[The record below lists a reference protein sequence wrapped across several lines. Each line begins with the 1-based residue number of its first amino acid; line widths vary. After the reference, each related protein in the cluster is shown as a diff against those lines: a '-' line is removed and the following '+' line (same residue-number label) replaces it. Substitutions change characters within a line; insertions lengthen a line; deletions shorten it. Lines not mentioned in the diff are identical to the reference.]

1 MIVFPNGQKSKLIK
15 QFWFEIYPDSA
26 PSDWFERLQNLYIQ
40 AYVSPLHDKDLK
52 PDGTAKKPHYH
63 VIVLFDG
70 GKSVEQVQSIGDECG
85 AANGYIEVIIDRKV
99 AIRYL
104 SHIDFPKKHQYSP
117 YDIIGLGG
125 CSISKYYEETDEQS
139 DHILTEIIS
148 WIRDNECILFCDLF
162 DYALIAE
169 PSWIRALR
177 KGLTPIVK
185 EYILSHTYKLKITKQ
200 ISCH

>member
-1 MIVFPNGQKSKLIK
+1 MIVYPKGSKSKLIK

-26 PSDWFERLQNLYIQ
+26 PSDWFERLQNWHIQ
-40 AYVSPLHDKDLK
+40 CYVSPLHDKDLK

-70 GKSVEQVQSIGDECG
+70 GKSDEQCQAIADNVG
-85 AANGYIEVIIDRKV
+85 AANGYIEVIVDRKA

-117 YDIIGLGG
+117 YDIICLSGT
-125 CSISKYYEETDEQS
+125 SISKYYDDSEEEQ
-139 DHILTEIIS
+139 DGALVGMIEY
-148 WIRDNECILFCDLF
+148 IRNNDCQMFCDLF
-162 DYALIAE
+162 DYALANE
-169 PSWIRALR
+169 PYWVRALR

-185 EYILSHTYKLKITKQ
+185 EYILSYTYKQ
-200 ISCH
+200 RSCKR

>member
-1 MIVFPNGQKSKLIK
+1 MIVYPKGSKSKLIK

-26 PSDWFERLQNLYIQ
+26 PSDWFERLQNWHIQ

-52 PDGTAKKPHYH
+52 QDGTAKKPHYH

-70 GKSVEQVQSIGDECG
+70 GKSEEQCQAICDDIGG
-85 AANGYIEVIIDRKV
+85 ANGYIEVIVDRKA

-117 YDIIGLGG
+117 FDIICLSGT
-125 CSISKYYEETDEQS
+125 SISKYYDDSEEEQDGALVGMIEYIRNTDC
-139 DHILTEIIS
+139 HM
-148 WIRDNECILFCDLF
+148 FCDLF
-162 DYALIAE
+162 DYALANE
-169 PSWIRALR
+169 PYWVRALR

-185 EYILSHTYKLKITKQ
+185 EYILSYTYKQRSIKR
-200 ISCH
+200 